1 MQINSFHSKAVK
13 ALAKDAMNSQK
24 TQVLGAI
31 QSQLEQKQ
39 EMKFSE
45 LLEAEG
51 IKQREAPTAEDA
63 TSLFMSL
70 LIQSQMEAISLEQDT
85 EGLKEG
91 KFS

>member
-1 MQINSFHSKAVK
+1 
-13 ALAKDAMNSQK
+13 
-24 TQVLGAI
+24 
-31 QSQLEQKQ
+31 
-39 EMKFSE
+39 MKFSE

>member
-1 MQINSFHSKAVK
+1 
-13 ALAKDAMNSQK
+13 
-24 TQVLGAI
+24 
-31 QSQLEQKQ
+31 
-39 EMKFSE
+39 MKFSE

-91 KFS
+91 KFSQIKVKKPNPAMMRANLSE